1 VASLRW
7 IWFCTTTLCIA
18 YPTLNNVSVFF
29 SYVLCVS
36 LFNFIILALAE
47 FMAHGRLV
55 RFAGSNPTPEP
66 NVVNWNGIRCK
77 LINIDCSCH
86 N

>member
-1 VASLRW
+1 
-7 IWFCTTTLCIA
+7 
-18 YPTLNNVSVFF
+18 
-29 SYVLCVS
+29 
-36 LFNFIILALAE
+36 LAE

-55 RFAGSNPTPEP
+55 RFAGSNPTPDP